1 VTSRAHTR
9 GVDSAPRGEETRQR
23 LLEAAIRLFAADG
36 FARVT
41 VRDLCRAADT
51 NLAAVNYHYGDKF
64 GLYMAVARAA
74 VDVMWSVNDLGMPAD
89 SASPEQKLRHYIQTY
104 ISKITDF
111 KGAATWIHRLMQH
124 EMAEPTPAA
133 AWIVEH
139 AIRPRL
145 RYLSGV
151 VAELLGADTD
161 DERVLWCV
169 MMIQSQCMA
178 FMPNSIRQLVLSDWP
193 RLQSAATT
201 DIDGI
206 ADRVMAF
213 SLAGI
218 RAMAADR

>member
-1 VTSRAHTR
+1 VSERTATL
-9 GVDSAPRGEETRQR
+9 APRGEETRQR
-23 LLEAAIRLFAADG
+23 LLETAIRLFAADG

-41 VRDLCRAADT
+41 VRDLCRAANT

-74 VDVMWSVNDLGMPAD
+74 VDVMWSVTDLTMPPD
-89 SASPEQKLRHYIQTY
+89 SETPERKLRHYVQTY
-104 ISKITDF
+104 VSKLTDF
-111 KGAATWIHRLMQH
+111 KGAASWIHRLMQH

-151 VAELLGADTD
+151 VGELLGAPPT
-161 DERVLWCV
+161 DERVRWCV
-169 MMIQSQCMA
+169 VMIQSQCLS
-178 FMPNSIRQLVLSDWP
+178 FMPNAIRSLAMSDWP
-193 RLQSAATT
+193 QPVPT
-201 DIDGI
+201 DVDAIVDYI
-206 ADRVMAF
+206 MTF

-218 RAMAADR
+218 QAMSARR